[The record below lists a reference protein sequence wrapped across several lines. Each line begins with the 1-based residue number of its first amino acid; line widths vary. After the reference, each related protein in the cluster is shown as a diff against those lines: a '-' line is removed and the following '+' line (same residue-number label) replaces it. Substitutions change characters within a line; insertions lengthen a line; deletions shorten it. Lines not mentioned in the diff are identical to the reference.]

1 MTILNCKIA
10 SHHIASHHISS
21 HHITSHHITSQAE
34 SHSMGV
40 QQRLD
45 AAESSKLKLEQDN
58 LALYTKMRYLQSVAN
73 GTAGTGKGQV
83 LSLPLYA
90 MNCNIWTFIV
100 SVLLSGSIYVIM
112 FIDCV
117 KDCFSSLQSLESNLF
132 HSIFNH
138 SSSTPPYAIL
148 CTDLFF
154 FRNVRTAHAHPQL
167 GRV

>member
-1 MTILNCKIA
+1 
-10 SHHIASHHISS
+10 
-21 HHITSHHITSQAE
+21 
-34 SHSMGV
+34 MGV

-83 LSLPLYA
+83 LSLSLYA
-90 MNCNIWTFIV
+90 INYNTCSFIV
-100 SVLLSGSIYVIM
+100 SDLLSGSIYVIL

-117 KDCFSSLQSLESNLF
+117 EDCFSSLQSLVPHLF
-132 HSIFNH
+132 LSIFDH

-148 CTDLFF
+148 CTDLLF

-167 GRV
+167 GRVYRV

>member
-1 MTILNCKIA
+1 
-10 SHHIASHHISS
+10 
-21 HHITSHHITSQAE
+21 
-34 SHSMGV
+34 MGV

-83 LSLPLYA
+83 LAVPLYVI
-90 MNCNIWTFIV
+90 NCNTWTFLV
-100 SVLLSGSIYVIM
+100 FVLLSGSLYAIM
-112 FIDCV
+112 FIDYLQYY
-117 KDCFSSLQSLESNLF
+117 FSSLQSLVSHLLN
-132 HSIFNH
+132 SVFNY
-138 SSSTPPYAIL
+138 SSSTAPYAIF

-154 FRNVRTAHAHPQL
+154 FRNTRTAHAHPQL